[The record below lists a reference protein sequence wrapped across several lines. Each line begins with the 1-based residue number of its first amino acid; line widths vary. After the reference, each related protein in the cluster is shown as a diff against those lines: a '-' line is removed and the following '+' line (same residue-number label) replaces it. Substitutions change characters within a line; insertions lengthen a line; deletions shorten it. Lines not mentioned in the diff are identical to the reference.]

1 MAGRTGQAFAWPVP
15 LVPGL
20 LPPCGPPPYCVATIG
35 GGSLIEPR
43 SIRKMRYPFFTRELR
58 LGLLVLLSTSDLE
71 VRHG

>member
-43 SIRKMRYPFFTRELR
+43 SIRKMRYLLFTQELR
-58 LGLLVLLSTSDLE
+58 LGLLVLMPISVLE

>member
-1 MAGRTGQAFAWPVP
+1 MVGRTGQAFAWPVP

-43 SIRKMRYPFFTRELR
+43 SIRKMRYLLFTQELR
-58 LGLLVLLSTSDLE
+58 PWPMVLLSASDLE